1 MYGSSDS
8 SERSIMSKLIPGN
21 QKHMSLDDRLFI
33 EDSLNKNLTFK
44 DIAKYLCK
52 DPSTISKEV
61 RKYRLSD
68 YLPTKGF
75 FSNERNH
82 CIHRF
87 KCSLVNVCGK
97 ILVCG
102 QRKCSS
108 CPTCNM
114 TCSRFEK
121 ERCDRLTHAPYV
133 CNGCPRFR
141 HKCTIAQ
148 QYHYDAKF
156 ADRKYR
162 EKLVSSRSGIPLT
175 KHELHEIDRIVTP
188 LVSQGQSPYQIIC
201 NHPELDMSVRT
212 LYSYI
217 DQGVL
222 CTRNVDLKRKV
233 KFKPR
238 KCHKTQIRIRE
249 VFINRLYSDFVSL
262 GLEKWVEMDTVHSC
276 RGCNRVLLTFFFTKE
291 KLFLAFIIDRCTP
304 GAVRLVFDRLEKRL
318 GIYDFLALFGTIL
331 TDRGVE
337 FGNPDALEVG
347 IDGIM
352 RSSIYYCDPMRSGQ
366 KGAIEQ
372 AHTMLRYVLPK
383 GSDFS
388 YLTQWDVNLIV
399 NHMNS
404 TPRESLEGRT
414 PYSVALEAYGE
425 RIIKALQLKPID
437 PDKVNLKPELIR
449 FTR

>member
-1 MYGSSDS
+1 M
-8 SERSIMSKLIPGN
+8 
-21 QKHMSLDDRLFI
+21 
-33 EDSLNKNLTFK
+33 
-44 DIAKYLCK
+44 
-52 DPSTISKEV
+52 
-61 RKYRLSD
+61 
-68 YLPTKGF
+68 
-75 FSNERNH
+75 
-82 CIHRF
+82 
-87 KCSLVNVCGK
+87 
-97 ILVCG
+97 
-102 QRKCSS
+102 
-108 CPTCNM
+108 
-114 TCSRFEK
+114 
-121 ERCDRLTHAPYV
+121 
-133 CNGCPRFR
+133 CNGCQKFR

>member
-1 MYGSSDS
+1 
-8 SERSIMSKLIPGN
+8 MSRLIPGN

-87 KCSLVNVCGK
+87 KCNLVNVCGK

-249 VFINRLYSDFVSL
+249 VFVNRLYSDFVSL

-276 RGCNRVLLTFFFTKE
+276 RGCNRVLLTFFFTRE

-318 GIYDFLALFGTIL
+318 GIYDFLTLFGTIL

-347 IDGIM
+347 MDGIM

-404 TPRESLEGRT
+404 TPRESLGGRT
-414 PYSVALEAYGE
+414 PYSVALESYGE